1 MFPLE
6 ANDGL
11 TGKDR
16 RSGSCDTPGDVA
28 AILSPGMIDVGKSYL
43 NVLFPAFVGGVE
55 DPMTAV
61 CLAPDLPCAA
71 SSLAAV
77 CPPVGSIGNKGSTTR
92 FGTIPLSTGPM
103 CSLADERRLPDCYGC
118 SRSAFGSRD

>member
-6 ANDGL
+6 ANGGL

-16 RSGSCDTPGDVA
+16 RSGSCVTPVDIA
-28 AILSPGMIDVGKSYL
+28 AILSPGMIDAGKSYL

-77 CPPVGSIGNKGSTTR
+77 CPPVGFDREQRLDHPVWNHPVKH
-92 FGTIPLSTGPM
+92 GTNVQPG
-103 CSLADERRLPDCYGC
+103 G
-118 SRSAFGSRD
+118 